1 MSERSALKK
10 LFCLLALICL
20 AAASTA
26 SADEFSKVQCG
37 TDIAK
42 TLIGQRSVNER
53 VVVTEKKYQKLGL
66 KHLGADEISDNL
78 SSINWL
84 ICGAEYIV
92 LVDRRNIV
100 GDAMAWPQHSKQ
112 APAFSG
118 ICRRAGKELPDVIVG
133 ILDATH
139 AGDPLP
145 ALSAWK
151 IDQPH
156 AKFVKISTEGLLC
169 PRSGIYTVD
178 GGL

>member
-1 MSERSALKK
+1 VNKPC
-10 LFCLLALICL
+10 CLLALICL
-20 AAASTA
+20 ASGSTA
-26 SADEFSKVQCG
+26 RADEFAKVQCG
-37 TDIAK
+37 ADIAK

-53 VVVTEKKYQKLGL
+53 VVVTEKKYVKLGL

-92 LVDRRNIV
+92 LVDRRNMI
-100 GDAMAWPQHSKQ
+100 GDAMVWPAHSKQ
-112 APAFSG
+112 SPAFSG
-118 ICRRAGKELPDVIVG
+118 LCRRGSKESPEIIVG
-133 ILDATH
+133 ILDGTRT
-139 AGDPLP
+139 GDSLP

-156 AKFVKISTEGLLC
+156 AKFVKIPTEGLLC
-169 PRSGIYTVD
+169 PRSGITTID

>member
-1 MSERSALKK
+1 MKK
-10 LFCLLALICL
+10 LGFLLALICVTS
-20 AAASTA
+20 ASA
-26 SADEFSKVQCG
+26 RADEFAKLQCG

-42 TLIGQRSVNER
+42 ALIGQRSVNER
-53 VVVTEKKYQKLGL
+53 VVVTEKKYAKLGL

-84 ICGAEYIV
+84 ICGAEYSV
-92 LVDRRNIV
+92 LVDRRNVI
-100 GDAMAWPQHSKQ
+100 GDAIAVPAHSRQ

-118 ICRRAGKELPDVIVG
+118 ICRRGGKELPDIIFA
-133 ILDATH
+133 ILDGARS
-139 AGDPLP
+139 GDELP

-151 IDQPH
+151 IDQQH
-156 AKFVKISTEGLLC
+156 AKFVKIPTDGLLC